1 VPRRR
6 RERPLTSAPIL
17 RIENLAVTFGAGASR
32 VRAVD
37 GVSIDV
43 AAGETVCVV
52 GESGSGKT
60 VTALAILRL
69 LAREARVESG
79 RVAWR
84 GDDLLECAP
93 AKLRSVRG
101 REIAMV
107 FQEPMTSLNPV
118 MRIGDQIEEA
128 IRVHEPVTRR
138 AAWGRAIDLLGHVGI
153 PSPEQRAREYPHQL
167 SGGMRQRVM
176 IAMALSCRPALLIAD
191 EPTTALDVTIQ
202 AGILDLLKRL
212 QTETGMAILLI
223 THNMGVV
230 AEMARRV
237 YVMYAGHVV
246 EEAPAAAMFERALHP
261 YTAALLDALPRVDAR
276 QERLRAI
283 PGTVPDP
290 RSHPAGCRF
299 HPRCAIAAPECA
311 LAVPPLEAKGAEQ
324 RARCIKVAG
333 VPA

>member
-1 VPRRR
+1 M
-6 RERPLTSAPIL
+6 SAAGPIL
-17 RIENLAVTFGAGASR
+17 RVENLAVSFGADDGGAR
-32 VRAVD
+32 ARAVD

-52 GESGSGKT
+52 GESGCGKT

-69 LAREARVESG
+69 LARNARVDSG
-79 RVAWR
+79 RILWR
-84 GDDLLECAP
+84 GDDLLEFAP

-101 REIAMV
+101 REIAMI
-107 FQEPMTSLNPV
+107 FQEPMSSLNPV

-128 IRVHEPVTRR
+128 IRVHESVTRH
-138 AAWGRAIDLLGHVGI
+138 AAGERTVELLGYVGI

-212 QTETGMAILLI
+212 QSETGMAILLI

-237 YVMYAGHVV
+237 YVMYAGQVV
-246 EEAPAAAMFERALHP
+246 EEAPVASIFEHALHP
-261 YTAALLDALPRVDAR
+261 YTAALLEALPRIDAKG
-276 QERLRAI
+276 ERLRAI
-283 PGTVPDP
+283 PGAVPDP
-290 RSHPAGCRF
+290 RAHPAGCRF

-311 LAVPPLEAKGAEQ
+311 LSIPPLETKAAAQ